1 MPHARHLLVTGFG
14 WHEGRPQ
21 LRVRADAGRGKTLDW
36 TFPGA
41 LRVGVGER
49 RCTGYREGRQPKPCP
64 DAATATGKQCPACM
78 ARDTFRPC
86 MICDGFACPRLV
98 PSAREACL
106 QTHHLYLASFGGP
119 EVKVGTASDPR
130 KTARLVD
137 QGPLYAVRVARGPG
151 PRIKQ
156 LEHVASTQTTAVEGA
171 RRSRKLALLRGGMR
185 TEEAAERVLSVLS
198 DVRAVAGADYD
209 DLFQLPEVVRMPTL
223 ARETREAVRG
233 EPELPVEEGA
243 RIEVRVVGAVGH
255 TALVEEPAG
264 RFLLDLGEL
273 VGRLVDPDP
282 PASTPRSRVQL
293 GLFG

>member
-1 MPHARHLLVTGFG
+1 MDLVQGYG
-14 WHEGRPQ
+14 WSEGRPV
-21 LRVRADAGRGKTLDW
+21 LRFRTREGHGRLVERVLGG
-36 TFPGA
+36 P
-41 LRVGVGER
+41 LRLGIGPR
-49 RCTGYREGRQPKPCP
+49 RCTGYREGRQAKPCP
-64 DAATATGKQCPACM
+64 DRAEASGKQCPACM

-98 PSAREACL
+98 PSARQACQ

-130 KTARLVD
+130 RTARLVD
-137 QGPLYAVRVARGPG
+137 QGPLYAVRVASGPG

-156 LEHVASTQTTAVEGA
+156 LEHVASTKTQAVEGA
-171 RRSRKLALLRGGMR
+171 RRSRKLALLRAGTTR
-185 TEEAAERVLSVLS
+185 DEAAQRVLDVLS

-209 DLFQLPEVVRMPTL
+209 DLFHLPEVVRLPPL
-223 ARETREAVRG
+223 VDETRAKLRG

-243 RIEVRVVGAVGH
+243 RVDVHVLGAIGH
-255 TALVEEPAG
+255 VALVEEPAG

-282 PASTPRSRVQL
+282 PQSQRRSQVQL
-293 GLFG
+293 GLF